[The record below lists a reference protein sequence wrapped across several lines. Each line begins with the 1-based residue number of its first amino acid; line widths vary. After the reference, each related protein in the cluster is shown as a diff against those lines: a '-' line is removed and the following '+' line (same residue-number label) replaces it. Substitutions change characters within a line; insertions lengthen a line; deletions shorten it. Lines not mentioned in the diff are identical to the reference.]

1 MENQQPTVVVMH
13 WKLDNVPRFLRLTKT
28 TVSIT
33 IERLIVSLCLLIVV
47 QWYSLLI
54 KVECILL

>member
-33 IERLIVSLCLLIVV
+33 IERLIVSSV
-47 QWYSLLI
+47 Y
-54 KVECILL
+54 